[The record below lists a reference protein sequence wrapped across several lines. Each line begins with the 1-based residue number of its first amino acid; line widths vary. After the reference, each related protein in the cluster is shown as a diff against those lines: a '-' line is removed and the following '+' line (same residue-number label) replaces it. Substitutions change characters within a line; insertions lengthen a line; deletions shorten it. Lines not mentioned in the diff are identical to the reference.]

1 MLAACYAHAVAA
13 LQIKDV
19 PHDLHDKAR
28 PRAEQLDLTL
38 GDYVLSLIR
47 RDLER
52 NKSRE
57 WRSALLERPVTEIP
71 PGLVVELIRE
81 GRGEDE

>member
-1 MLAACYAHAVAA
+1 MLSACYGENMAA

-19 PHDLHDKAR
+19 PARLHDRAR
-28 PRAEQLDLTL
+28 ERAEQMDLTL
-38 GDYVLSLIR
+38 GEYVLSLIR

-52 NKSRE
+52 AEVRDWRE
-57 WRSALLERPVTEIP
+57 SLLDRPVTVIP
-71 PGLVVELIRE
+71 EGLILELIRE

>member
-1 MLAACYAHAVAA
+1 MAA

-19 PHDLHDKAR
+19 PSELHKRAR
-28 PRAEQLDLTL
+28 TRAEELDLTL

-52 NKSRE
+52 SQARE
-57 WRSALLERPVTEIP
+57 WRAQLLERPVVAIP
-71 PGLVVELIRE
+71 EGLVVELIRE
-81 GRGEDE
+81 GRGEDN

>member
-1 MLAACYAHAVAA
+1 MAA

-19 PHDLHDKAR
+19 PSDLHDRAR
-28 PRAEQLDLTL
+28 DRAEQLDLTL

-52 NKSRE
+52 SKVRE
-57 WRSALLERPVTEIP
+57 WRERLLERPVIQIP
-71 PGLVVELIRE
+71 EGLVVSMIRE

>member
-1 MLAACYAHAVAA
+1 MAA

-19 PHDLHDKAR
+19 PGELHKRAR
-28 PRAEQLDLTL
+28 TRAEELDLTL

-52 NKSRE
+52 SQARE
-57 WRSALLERPVTEIP
+57 WRAQLLERPVVAIP
-71 PGLVVELIRE
+71 EGLVVELIRE
-81 GRGEDE
+81 GRGEDN

>member
-1 MLAACYAHAVAA
+1 MLRACYTHAMAA

-28 PRAEQLDLTL
+28 ARAEQLDLTL